1 LRNNLNHNLQQMI
14 KNQLFT
20 FFFTLILLSIGC
32 KNEQKEVAATI
43 HKEIMAEHDKVMPKM
58 SEINRLKRQLN
69 TYRGIV
75 PDDNAGLKDSLIN
88 AHLVLS
94 KTEDMMTDW
103 MEKYKYPDPERSP
116 EDMVKYLTGQKDTI
130 SQIGNDVFMSLAIGN
145 ALLTQAPDSIK
156 THKAKIVENATTH

>member
-1 LRNNLNHNLQQMI
+1 MI
-14 KNQLFT
+14 KNQVFT
-20 FFFTLILLSIGC
+20 LFFTLVLLTISC
-32 KNEQKEVAATI
+32 NNELKETAAKI
-43 HKEIMAEHDKVMPKM
+43 NQEIMEEHDKVMPKM

-69 TYRGIV
+69 TFRGIV
-75 PDDNAGLKDSLIN
+75 SDDNASLKDSLIN

-130 SQIGNDVFMSLAIGN
+130 SQIGNDVFMSLAVGKS
-145 ALLTQAPDSIK
+145 LLSGAPDSIK
-156 THKAKIVENATTH
+156 TIKPKTAENSINH